1 MQDPQQLPVR
11 SRGPAVTVGT
21 RWSEAAPGEEGTSQ
35 VCDALGFGYS
45 LVAAAC
51 PGAGSF
57 QSQGLCCR
65 PVLRQATSACSGM
78 SMHWGGN
85 RYWLLV
91 KEVWIFVFY
100 SERQDL
106 RIVHPSSGCYGP
118 SPFELTVIPLGLIRI
133 DTYLDL

>member
-45 LVAAAC
+45 LVVAAC
-51 PGAGSF
+51 PGAGSLP
-57 QSQGLCCR
+57 SQGLCCR

-78 SMHWGGN
+78 SMLKLGTGEATGTGF
-85 RYWLLV
+85 WLKKSGFLYFIL
-91 KEVWIFVFY
+91 KGET
-100 SERQDL
+100 SE
-106 RIVHPSSGCYGP
+106 
-118 SPFELTVIPLGLIRI
+118 
-133 DTYLDL
+133 